1 MQELPASLQLASR
14 APLRLHRVELHE
26 LQAICAGLSLAFS
39 KAASAVGALLRRKQ
53 YERSLQTRTPLL
65 LIKALRQ
72 GA

>member
-1 MQELPASLQLASR
+1 MLGASASLQLASR
-14 APLRLHRVELHE
+14 APLRLHRVELCM
-26 LQAICAGLSLAFS
+26 QAMQAALSLAFS